1 MNLLEETVRTL
12 KDFNLSPADVEFIGN
27 GKSFMFWNDFKKVAN
42 FEYDPG
48 YGLEEISLSL
58 VVVGRDWWLERHEYD
73 GSEWW
78 EYKARPRVESLE
90 YNPNFNLR
98 AGW

>member
-27 GKSFMFWNDFKKVAN
+27 GESFMFWNDFEKVAN

-78 EYKARPRVESLE
+78 EYKERPRVESLK